1 MIIFSCKTMKQ
12 LADKIYAELCALSA
26 RRLNIEPRP
35 RLGKINWDE
44 FEKSW
49 PNYSIENPEGTVRGK
64 DVVFIMHMPAPED
77 VFKQLAVAC
86 AFPRYLAKSLKIVLP
101 LFPTGT
107 MERIQKSGGIATAK
121 TLARELS
128 QVPLTCTGPVELMMF
143 DLHASVERFY
153 FSDNILPDPQSALP
167 ILKERIRSMDGV
179 AITFPDEGSY
189 KRFGQEFE
197 EYPMILCYKKRR
209 GADRKVTI
217 VEGDPAGKNVLI
229 VDDLSL
235 TAGTMV
241 ECAKAVR
248 IFGPLSIS
256 GYVTHPVFH
265 DDSWQKII
273 NCGIFTKFWVTDSC
287 PFTTNTV
294 FDPFRINS
302 SLFEVLSLAPTIAK
316 ILAS

>member
-107 MERIQKSGGIATAK
+107 MELIQKSGGIATAK
-121 TLARELS
+121 TLAR
-128 QVPLTCTGPVELMMF
+128 GI
-143 DLHASVERFY
+143 
-153 FSDNILPDPQSALP
+153 FSNS
-167 ILKERIRSMDGV
+167 
-179 AITFPDEGSY
+179 
-189 KRFGQEFE
+189 
-197 EYPMILCYKKRR
+197 
-209 GADRKVTI
+209 
-217 VEGDPAGKNVLI
+217 
-229 VDDLSL
+229 
-235 TAGTMV
+235 
-241 ECAKAVR
+241 
-248 IFGPLSIS
+248 LSI
-256 GYVTHPVFH
+256 TRALLLL
-265 DDSWQKII
+265 
-273 NCGIFTKFWVTDSC
+273 IFF
-287 PFTTNTV
+287 FTY
-294 FDPFRINS
+294 FLP
-302 SLFEVLSLAPTIAK
+302 K
-316 ILAS
+316 